1 MLGFLKKALN
11 TLHEQFFEEK
21 TKQLNLFV
29 TGVGN
34 VGERFLAQIQQQREF
49 LKENLKLNIKVIGI
63 ANSRK
68 MFFDN
73 DGIDLENWKKIIVKS
88 IKHLKPKG
96 KIIFSSINR
105 TILSKIFAIF
115 IAEKDGEEPIWWFGG
130 GFDLTPYYG
139 FIEDAKHWHEMS
151 KTACDGFGNDTYL
164 KYKKWC
170 DEYFYLK
177 HRQEP
182 RGIGG
187 IFYDDL
193 NEWGFE
199 SCFLFMQSVGENF
212 LKAYLPIVER
222 RRDITYS
229 KKERDFQ
236 LYRRSRYAEFNLLYD
251 RGTLFGLQ
259 SGGRIESILMSMP
272 PLARWEYNWQPAA
285 GSKEAELYDVFLK
298 PKDWLA
304 E

>member
-1 MLGFLKKALN
+1 MR
-11 TLHEQFFEEK
+11 Q
-21 TKQLNLFV
+21 
-29 TGVGN
+29 
-34 VGERFLAQIQQQREF
+34 
-49 LKENLKLNIKVIGI
+49 
-63 ANSRK
+63 
-68 MFFDN
+68 
-73 DGIDLENWKKIIVKS
+73 
-88 IKHLKPKG
+88 G
-96 KIIFSSINR
+96 KIFEQGGINFSHVFGSNLPTSATAHR
-105 TILSKIFAIF
+105 PELSGRAFQALGNSLVVHPLNPYIPTTHMNIRFF

-139 FIEDAKHWHEMS
+139 FIEDAKHWHEMA

-199 SCFLFMQSVGENF
+199 SCFLFMQSVGKNF

-222 RRDITYS
+222 RRNMTYS

-272 PLARWEYNWQPAA
+272 PQANW
-285 GSKEAELYDVFLK
+285 D
-298 PKDWLA
+298 
-304 E
+304 